1 MNPMR
6 IGRTQF
12 RWHAVLA
19 AALPLVLAGCGGPLS
34 PDYGVREGKF
44 PACPASQDCVSSQ
57 ETDPKLYIAPLR
69 YRPSHTSSQVDR
81 DRAHTDLMAAIN
93 AAGAA
98 RIVSN
103 HRNYIRVEY
112 PAATHDQRNTDY
124 YYQPEQAVDEV
135 QFYLSPT
142 DYSVEMFSVGKL
154 GLLESGDSRERL
166 EKIRAFFD
174 KLQQQ
179 RR

>member
-1 MNPMR
+1 MPANVR
-6 IGRTQF
+6 LG
-12 RWHAVLA
+12 LA
-19 AALPLVLAGCGGPLS
+19 ALLSVLPLALGGCNGALS

-44 PACPASQDCVSSQ
+44 PPCPANQDCVSSQ
-57 ETDPKLYIAPLR
+57 EQDPKLYIAPLH
-69 YRPSHTSSQVDR
+69 YAPSHNNARDDR
-81 DRAHTDLMAAIN
+81 DQAHADLVAAIN
-93 AAGAA
+93 AAGTA

-112 PAATHDQRNTDY
+112 PAASHDQRNTDY
-124 YYQPEQAVDEV
+124 YYQPDKAVDEA

-142 DYSVEMFSVGKL
+142 DFSVEMFSVGKL

-166 EKIRAFFD
+166 EKVRAYFD

-179 RR
+179 HSRN